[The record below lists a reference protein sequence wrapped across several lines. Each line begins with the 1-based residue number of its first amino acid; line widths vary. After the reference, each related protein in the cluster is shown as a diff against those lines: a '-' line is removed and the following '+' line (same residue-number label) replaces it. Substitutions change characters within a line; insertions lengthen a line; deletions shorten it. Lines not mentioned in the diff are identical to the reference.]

1 MFSIV
6 DLKLFSYIFDSPLS
20 FLSFLWD
27 NKKSTSVWIEYEL
40 QILAL
45 FVSWTWRFL
54 TFKTIKSWTV
64 SNFNYLASKGHWN
77 EQRAPVWLDKK
88 LCSMG
93 YLSIY
98 IFGRAFNSSELGREV
113 AISWACERRRH
124 DWKKVPSSG
133 PRMIALPK
141 WHHMSALRYSSLFIC
156 SFIFLK
162 RLQSVT
168 EKLWQIV
175 WVLSRIRDL
184 KKRQVG
190 RL

>member
-6 DLKLFSYIFDSPLS
+6 DLKLFSYVFDSPLS

-45 FVSWTWRFL
+45 FVAWTWRFL
-54 TFKTIKSWTV
+54 AFKTIKSWTV
-64 SNFNYLASKGHWN
+64 SNSNYLASKGHWN

-88 LCSMG
+88 LCSTG

-113 AISWACERRRH
+113 AVSWAYERRRH

-162 RLQSVT
+162 RLG
-168 EKLWQIV
+168 

-184 KKRQVG
+184 NKRQVG